1 MAIARGTGTEIIRSA
16 WFEIVDSTV
25 SILIFGVQ
33 HHIYTVLNLNVYC
46 VSKTGTDHLFY
57 LRQVGYDFTTGSGG
71 GDIRILNQDIAA
83 LETFNFDDKFAF
95 TGVHPTDWSGAMDGV
110 DDQDAAADQGG
121 STATRLECYTTHA
134 GDSYNVS
141 ITYLDQNNA

>member
-1 MAIARGTGTEIIRSA
+1 MAIARGAGTEIIRSG

-46 VSKTGTDHLFY
+46 VSKQAVGNRFY

-71 GDIRILNQDIAA
+71 GDIRILDQDIAA

-95 TGVHPTDWSGAMDGV
+95 TGGRPTDWTGAMNGV
-110 DDQDAAADQGG
+110 DDQDAAADQGD

-134 GDSYNVS
+134 DDSYNVS